1 MCLPTTTSL
10 ITNTF
15 PKGHWRNTAFA
26 MNGMAQ
32 PLGYA
37 LGLVL
42 GGVFTDTIG
51 WRWAYYIMAM
61 INFAIAVVSTWSL
74 PVIHHHSKKNWARQ
88 LREDVDWVGVC
99 VLSIALALLMY
110 VLAMVTS
117 DHRNLERPANIA
129 LLVLS
134 VALLSAF
141 PFWMS
146 HQVRRGRP
154 ALIPNKLW
162 RKASFA
168 AACLSVFFCWA
179 SLNSIEYFT
188 TL

>member
-61 INFAIAVVSTWSL
+61 INFVIAVVSTWSL
-74 PVIHHHSKKNWARQ
+74 PVIHHHSKKSWARQ

-99 VLSIALALLMY
+99 VLSIALALLMF

-117 DHRNLERPANIA
+117 NHRNLERPANIV

-134 VALLSAF
+134 IVLLLAF

-146 HQVRRGRP
+146 HQVKRGRP

-162 RKASFA
+162 RKAEFT